1 MEQLR
6 RRPGWD
12 WNAWFWLDREEFPGG
27 WKTGQCRYRSE
38 KAAGRGSDG
47 KLFLMHWVN
56 YDKYDGSKFL
66 QTFYEI
72 SFEEYTACLD
82 RAIRQGEVR
91 PEGRQKLLEM
101 ANAPFVPPWDRRK
114 AVVVYEDGRYTLG
127 QKEGEPYL
135 LAEGKKYRLSCHPYE
150 PCLYITGE
158 DGFQTT
164 VHNAF
169 DPFDVL
175 EAAHRGETITSIT
188 GREYTAKDFCDMV
201 SFAVGMGD
209 ISFRDAEKVFGPG
222 PKERTGPSRI
232 GGGGKAQP
240 PAEGPRSPE
249 TSRLPEKG
257 PLSPEASRF
266 PEDPFYELLA
276 AYPRSEAEI
285 CIVKDDAPYCGYGSH
300 RRALVWACGRLL
312 AGEEGDT
319 PWRFDADRAEGKP
332 ISTEAL
338 FAPSNVNRDLNYRGA
353 FLDPPHGN
361 RYTEADFMKLN
372 AALFPK
378 GTDELEAY
386 QWTTDWSDYFD
397 DGHEWWGALC
407 LTVYDRSLD
416 RFAVILASATD

>member
-1 MEQLR
+1 MNQLKR
-6 RRPGWD
+6 QPGWD
-12 WNAWFWLDREEFPGG
+12 WNAWFWLDREEFAGE
-27 WKTGQCRYRSE
+27 WKVGQCRYRSE

-47 KLFLMHWVN
+47 KLFLMYWVN
-56 YDKYDGSKFL
+56 YDKYDGDKFL

-91 PEGRQKLLEM
+91 PEDRQKLLEM

-114 AVVVYEDGRYTLG
+114 TAVVYADGRYTLG
-127 QKEGEPYL
+127 QKDGEPYL
-135 LAEGKKYRLSCHPYE
+135 IAEGKKYKLSCHPYE

-158 DGFQTT
+158 DGFLTT

-175 EAAHRGETITSIT
+175 AAAHRGETITAIT

-201 SFAVGMGD
+201 SFAAGMGD
-209 ISFRDAEKVFGPG
+209 ISFRDADKVFGPE
-222 PKERTGPSRI
+222 PKEETGTDRSE
-232 GGGGKAQP
+232 GGGKALC
-240 PAEGPRSPE
+240 PE
-249 TSRLPEKG
+249 ESRRP
-257 PLSPEASRF
+257 PEAGRL

-300 RRALVWACGRLL
+300 RRALVLACGRLL
-312 AGEEGDT
+312 AGEEGEI
-319 PWRFDADRAEGKP
+319 PFHYDAGRAEGKP

-338 FAPSNVNRDLNYRGA
+338 FAPSDVNRDLTYRGA

-361 RYTEADFMKLN
+361 RYTEADFAKLN